1 MAVANQQGFGAKND
15 LRTMGKASTA
25 KRAPG
30 AVLSAE
36 MVLESIL
43 LQSERRRC
51 SGFDPIGDTESFSP
65 VRQGSLPRLVAVGSI
80 RLGILKERR
89 DKLADCAPVRLQ
101 WVRSDWGY

>member
-43 LQSERRRC
+43 LQSER
-51 SGFDPIGDTESFSP
+51 P
-65 VRQGSLPRLVAVGSI
+65 VAVGSI

-89 DKLADCAPVRLQ
+89 DKLADCAPVSPCRVGGFAGRRDSRLYQ
-101 WVRSDWGY
+101 VS